1 MRIVIVGGGT
11 AGWLTAAACNH
22 ELRHADVTV
31 IDKEISD
38 PVAVGEATLL
48 GFEKFLKEKCGFNPR
63 EYITELDVGLKGG
76 ILFPDWGF
84 KGSKVW
90 HPFYFF
96 NYPFF
101 SPNNIEIP
109 MVDAWSHCQNLDF
122 NKLTVLWQVSMANY
136 VDRTQLEDA
145 YALHVDCL
153 KLTKFI
159 RKKILNDITFINSE
173 VKDIKKDLDGNI
185 TSLMLSN
192 GGKVQGDLFIDC
204 TGFKGLLRDDKDRVD
219 LTDRLYVDT
228 ALAGHV
234 PYRNRP
240 QEFKPYVTCPAVNSG
255 WIWDIPLQ
263 SRIGSGLVF
272 NRNITPP
279 EEAAEEFC
287 KYWNNRVL
295 PDDLKLIDWTPYYE
309 KTQWKGNVI
318 SIGLSAGFIE
328 PLESTGLALMIR
340 GCEYLE
346 ECMYA
351 CVYNPHY
358 EPDVYNV
365 RMKVAFESAV
375 DYITMHY
382 TYSQREGKFW
392 DYVRQN
398 VKKPGMQEFMEGQIN
413 DPTQVTFQ
421 NDRTSSFFGGSNWH
435 VWLLQLMPEVVPKQ
449 YWHSLSSDIVPR
461 FQNYINI
468 LDNNVLDATPQ
479 KILLKEWYGQ
489 KNSMV

>member
-1 MRIVIVGGGT
+1 MRIIIVGGGT
-11 AGWLTAAACNH
+11 AGWLTAAACKH
-22 ELRHADVTV
+22 ELRHADITL
-31 IDKEISD
+31 IDKEVSD
-38 PVAVGEATLL
+38 PVAVGEATLQ

-84 KGSKVW
+84 KGSKIW

-101 SPNNIEIP
+101 SPDNTEIP
-109 MVDAWSHCQNLDF
+109 MVDAWSHCQDIDF
-122 NKLTVLWQVSMANY
+122 KKLTVLWQTSMENY
-136 VDRTQLEDA
+136 VDRTQIENA

-173 VKDIKKDLDGNI
+173 VKDIKRDLDGNI
-185 TSLMLSN
+185 TSLMLAN

-228 ALAGHV
+228 ALAGHI

-240 QEFKPYVTCPAVNSG
+240 KEFKPYVTCPAVNSG

-263 SRIGSGLVF
+263 SRVGSGLVF

-279 EEAAEEFC
+279 EEAASEFC
-287 KYWNNRVL
+287 KYWNNRVT

-328 PLESTGLALMIR
+328 PLESTGLGLIIEAIKTLSKLLNDGYCSQYDRDYFNTRMISS
-340 GCEYLE
+340 
-346 ECMYA
+346 
-351 CVYNPHY
+351 Y
-358 EPDVYNV
+358 EQC
-365 RMKVAFESAV
+365 
-375 DYITMHY
+375 I
-382 TYSQREGKFW
+382 
-392 DYVRQN
+392 DYVN
-398 VKKPGMQEFMEGQIN
+398 
-413 DPTQVTFQ
+413 
-421 NDRTSSFFGGSNWH
+421 SHYSA
-435 VWLLQLMPEVVPKQ
+435 
-449 YWHSLSSDIVPR
+449 SDIDSP
-461 FQNYINI
+461 FWNYVRKNYKMSE
-468 LDNNVLDATPQ
+468 AQETY
-479 KILLKEWYGQ
+479 LKEMASENQTIMPGGKGFIFGVGNWVHWLVQAGYPLEPRSWMAHETMESSLNHLIDCEDRKLELG
-489 KNSMV
+489 NDLITHNRFCEMFL

>member
-1 MRIVIVGGGT
+1 MRIIIVGGGT
-11 AGWLTAAACNH
+11 AGWLTAAACKH
-22 ELRHADVTV
+22 ELRHADITL
-31 IDKEISD
+31 IDKEMSD
-38 PVAVGEATLL
+38 PVAVGEATLQ

-84 KGSKVW
+84 KGSKIW

-101 SPNNIEIP
+101 SPDNTEIP
-109 MVDAWSHCQNLDF
+109 MVDAWSHCQDIDF
-122 NKLTVLWQVSMANY
+122 KKLTVLWQTSMENY
-136 VDRTQLEDA
+136 VDRTQIENA

-173 VKDIKKDLDGNI
+173 VKDIKRDLDGNI
-185 TSLMLSN
+185 TSLMLAN

-228 ALAGHV
+228 ALAGHI

-240 QEFKPYVTCPAVNSG
+240 KEFKPYVTCPAVNSG

-263 SRIGSGLVF
+263 SRVGSGLVF

-279 EEAAEEFC
+279 EEAASEFC
-287 KYWNNRVL
+287 KYWNNRVT

-328 PLESTGLALMIR
+328 PLESTGVALTMEGIATICR
-340 GCEYLE
+340 MLKPGTYDKHDAD
-346 ECMYA
+346 YF
-351 CVYNPHY
+351 NS
-358 EPDVYNV
+358 
-365 RMKVAFESAV
+365 RMKLLFNICIDFVN
-375 DYITMHY
+375 MHY
-382 TYSQREGKFW
+382 SKSDIDSPFW
-392 DYVRQN
+392 EYVRENYKMSDAQKTYIDN
-398 VKKPGMQEFMEGQIN
+398 MNSPHMSLMDGKDFI
-413 DPTQVTFQ
+413 
-421 NDRTSSFFGGSNWH
+421 FGGANW
-435 VWLLQLMPEVVPKQ
+435 VNWMIQMGYDIMPKDYMNFVDKDILKKALENLIDIEDKKVSFAEHINVHLVP
-449 YWHSLSSDIVPR
+449 
-461 FQNYINI
+461 
-468 LDNNVLDATPQ
+468 NNQFCDHFLV
-479 KILLKEWYGQ
+479 
-489 KNSMV
+489 